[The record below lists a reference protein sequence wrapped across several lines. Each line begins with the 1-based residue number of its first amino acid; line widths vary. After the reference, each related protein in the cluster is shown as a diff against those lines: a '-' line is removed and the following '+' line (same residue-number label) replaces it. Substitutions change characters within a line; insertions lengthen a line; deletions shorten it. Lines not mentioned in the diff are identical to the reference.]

1 MTAGSLTQQRVS
13 ADLVLRVQQRL
24 ADRTDAVATV
34 PTAAAVAAAV
44 RAEAGMLIS
53 DAQMLQLIRALQ
65 HEIVGTGPL
74 AELLADPA
82 TTDVVVNGPH
92 DVRVD
97 RGAGWEQTGIRFAD
111 DAAVQRLARRLAS
124 AAGRRLD
131 EAQPYVDAQLPGG
144 IRLHAVLPPIASD
157 GTCVSLRVLRPA
169 QFDLAT
175 LGRHG
180 AFPPTVE
187 SLLRRIVAARQQPAL
202 LERAGQVPA
211 ARGLVGEAPEAAVV
225 LRVADHHLRQR
236 RAVMISGGTGSGKT
250 TLLAALLGEVDPA
263 ERIITVEDAGELRPT
278 HPHVL
283 HLLAR
288 TSNVEG
294 AGRIELRDLVR
305 QGLRMRPDRLVV
317 GEVRGAE
324 VIDLLVALNTGH
336 RGGAGTVHANAADEV
351 PARLAALASLGG
363 MAETTLNAQLPG
375 AVQVIIHLERVA
387 VAGRAQRKLKEIAV
401 LERDPGGGV
410 TVRRASDDNGWLGPG
425 AARLASLLDA
435 APQPDP

>member
-1 MTAGSLTQQRVS
+1 VTAGSLTQQRVS

-24 ADRTDAVATV
+24 ADRADAVATV

-144 IRLHAVLPPIASD
+144 IRLHAVLPPITSD

-187 SLLRRIVAARQQPAL
+187 SLLRRIVRARL
-202 LERAGQVPA
+202 
-211 ARGLVGEAPEAAVV
+211 
-225 LRVADHHLRQR
+225 
-236 RAVMISGGTGSGKT
+236 AVMISGGTGSGKT

-351 PARLAALASLGG
+351 PARLAALAALGG

-375 AVQVIIHLERVA
+375 AVQVIIHLERVP
-387 VAGRAQRKLKEIAV
+387 VAGRAQRRVSEIAV

-410 TVRRASDDNGWLGPG
+410 TVRRACDDNGWPGPG